1 MEVVSVLVLVLVL
14 VVLAKVAGTQSE
26 LKGLV
31 DVLLRQAQEM
41 ADLKSAVSDL
51 SRRMNSSGFV
61 SDMYVVGKP
70 PANMNDD
77 VPAPVADVQPS
88 AESANKT
95 PVPEMT
101 PVIDFQNYVPSASS
115 DDEPEDAEQPLYA
128 VPETVDEP
136 TITEG
141 ETNVAAS
148 DIVTPEAENEPV
160 TEMSQAA
167 YAPTPA
173 QVAPT
178 ADRNDLERFIG
189 ENLINKIGIAILVL
203 GIAFFV
209 KYAIDKDWLNEVGR
223 VSIGI
228 LCGLILVGIGH
239 FMRQSYRSFSSVLAG
254 GGIAVFYFTIAFAFH
269 QYHLIP
275 QAAAFVGMVV
285 ITGFAVALSVLY
297 NRLELAVIA
306 TIGGFITPFLLSTG
320 DGNYIVLFTYL
331 IILNA
336 GILVLAWMRR
346 WPLLNMLALAFTMLI
361 YGGWLFNSLSNN
373 KVINYPL
380 ALLFGTIFYILFLGM
395 NMIYQI
401 SKRERFHV
409 LDFPVLLLVSGA
421 YFGAGMAILNHI
433 ADGQF
438 RGLFTLA
445 VALINLALSWY
456 IHRRGDAD
464 RNLLFL
470 LIGLSLTFITLTI
483 PIQLRGHAITL
494 FWSAEFVLLYWLGN
508 YSGISLFRRASVI
521 ISCLSLVSLFMDW
534 QAASQQ
540 AISHLSLLYT
550 NVQGFVTNLVAVAAF
565 GTYYY
570 LIRMQGD
577 GEFADGVTNKIAGR
591 VAFVLF
597 AILLYLTCIFGV
609 NLLLRTQTSY
619 ALPNAWHTVITMVF
633 TLVTAWQ
640 LRNRGSYAT
649 VAVIAP
655 VAIAFLFFIV
665 SMGNATSLRNS
676 ILHGAMP
683 FGGMLVHWIGVVL
696 LLAVMAQAIG
706 TIRAHVAGFRNII
719 NPLVLFFVAAI
730 VLVFSIELNSICLFA
745 FHNSYP
751 EDIVRRQYSK
761 AGLTIIWA
769 LCSFIIMWLGMRH
782 RVRPLRFAS
791 LGLFLL
797 ALVKLFLF
805 DIAGLSEGGKIGAF
819 ILLGVLLLVIS
830 FMYQKLKRIIFDD
843 QTNEEQP

>member
-1 MEVVSVLVLVLVL
+1 MEVVSVLVLVVALVI
-14 VVLAKVAGTQSE
+14 LAKVAGTQSE

-41 ADLKSAVSDL
+41 ADLKATIADL
-51 SRRMNSSGFV
+51 ARRLHSNSFAPPLTIAEETAPQ
-61 SDMYVVGKP
+61 VGVEETP
-70 PANMNDD
+70 PATS
-77 VPAPVADVQPS
+77 VPPGYPAFTPPVAGAQ
-88 AESANKT
+88 
-95 PVPEMT
+95 
-101 PVIDFQNYVPSASS
+101 PVIDFDDYVPNANEENE
-115 DDEPEDAEQPLYA
+115 DEDTVEAPVA
-128 VPETVDEP
+128 VPEPVIDATVEP
-136 TITEG
+136 G
-141 ETNVAAS
+141 EASEAIQTVNVAPA
-148 DIVTPEAENEPV
+148 IEEE
-160 TEMSQAA
+160 TESAGMPQAA
-167 YAPTPA
+167 YAPPEPA
-173 QVAPT
+173 AP
-178 ADRNDLERFIG
+178 ASGNNDLERFIG

-209 KYAIDKDWLNEVGR
+209 KYAIDKDWINEVGR

-239 FMRQSYRSFSSVLAG
+239 FLRQSYRSFSSVLAG

-269 QYHLIP
+269 QYHLMP
-275 QAAAFVGMVV
+275 QAAAFASMVV

-306 TIGGFITPFLLSTG
+306 TLGGFITPFLLSTG

-331 IILNA
+331 IILNS

-361 YGGWLFNSLSNN
+361 YGGWLLNSLSSD
-373 KVINYPL
+373 KVISYPL
-380 ALLFGTIFYILFLGM
+380 ALLFGTVFYLLFLGM

-401 SKRERFHV
+401 SKRERFQI
-409 LDFPVLLLVSGA
+409 LDFPILLLVSGA
-421 YFGAGMAILNHI
+421 YFGAGMAILKHI
-433 ADGQF
+433 ADGEF

-508 YSGISLFRRASVI
+508 YSGISLYRRASAI
-521 ISCLSLVSLFMDW
+521 ICCLSLISLFMDW
-534 QAASQQ
+534 QIASQQ
-540 AISHLSLLYT
+540 NFSHLTLLFT
-550 NVQGFVTNLVAVAAF
+550 NVQGFVTNLVSVVAF
-565 GTYYY
+565 GAYYY
-570 LIRMQGD
+570 LVRMQGD
-577 GEFADGVTNKIAGR
+577 GEYLDGISNKIAGR
-591 VAFVLF
+591 VAFILF
-597 AILLYLTCIFGV
+597 AILLYITCIFGV
-609 NLLLRTQTSY
+609 NLLLRSQTSY

-633 TLVTAWQ
+633 ALVASWQ
-640 LRNRGSYAT
+640 LRNRGHLSI
-649 VAVIAP
+649 VAVMAP
-655 VAIAFLFFIV
+655 VAAAFVFFIV
-665 SMGNATSLRNS
+665 SLGNAGALRNS
-676 ILHGAMP
+676 VLHDAAP
-683 FGGMLVHWIGVVL
+683 FAGMLLHWVGVAL
-696 LLAVMAQAIG
+696 LLAVMSLAIG
-706 TIRAHVAGFRNII
+706 TIRTHVARYTSSI
-719 NPLVLFFVAAI
+719 NTMVIFFVAAI
-730 VLVFSIELNSICLFA
+730 VLIFSIELNSISLFA
-745 FHNSYP
+745 FHHSYP
-751 EDIVRRQYSK
+751 EDIIRRQYSK

-782 RVRPLRFAS
+782 RVRPLRFVS
-791 LGLFLL
+791 LGLFSL

-843 QTNEEQP
+843 PTNEETS